1 MGQYQQTKAPLDP
14 VVIMHRTHWHR
25 QLWISALEC
34 KQTTETMTQDDNAE
48 AKIDLHNCC
57 LNTAFTMM
65 RFISCEPCS
74 SVQIIIVQ
82 CTRHVQS
89 WHTCFFLRTCFFF
102 TWQRMRRN
110 WCFPQ
115 LTKRRTTSR
124 VRPQNPC
131 VFSICAAPP
140 VCRRARRAPDPAPQ
154 NPCVL
159 SICDERAFV
168 PQTP

>member
-1 MGQYQQTKAPLDP
+1 MTCVPIPWTRKDTKKRETKALLDP
-14 VVIMHRTHWHR
+14 AVIMHRTHWHR

-48 AKIDLHNCC
+48 VKIDLNNCC

-74 SVQIIIVQ
+74 SVQIIIAQ

-115 LTKRRTTSR
+115 LTKRRTTSQPLQPLR
-124 VRPQNPC
+124 DHCTNRMITVHKNGIIWMPC
-131 VFSICAAPP
+131 K
-140 VCRRARRAPDPAPQ
+140 Q
-154 NPCVL
+154 
-159 SICDERAFV
+159 
-168 PQTP
+168 

>member
-1 MGQYQQTKAPLDP
+1 
-14 VVIMHRTHWHR
+14 MHRTHWHR

-48 AKIDLHNCC
+48 VKIDLNNCC

-74 SVQIIIVQ
+74 SVQIIIAQ

-110 WCFPQ
+110 GCFPQ
-115 LTKRRTTSR
+115 LTKRRATSQLLQPLRERDVGHTAAGWQHTTHSFPDALHLTASR
-124 VRPQNPC
+124 NTYLVINWK
-131 VFSICAAPP
+131 
-140 VCRRARRAPDPAPQ
+140 
-154 NPCVL
+154 L
-159 SICDERAFV
+159 HGEL
-168 PQTP
+168 